1 MRVETID
8 PSEYEA
14 LGDLTVRAYRSL
26 PGHPL
31 SPDYAAVLAD
41 VAARARQAEVL
52 VARDGDGTL
61 LGGVTYV
68 ADESNPY
75 AEFEGADSAAFR
87 MLAVDPAAQGRGVG
101 RVMVQACIGRARR
114 DRKRRLTLMT
124 TGSMGAAHHLYERLG
139 FRRTPESDMIVESG
153 LRLMAY
159 ELDLEEVAVA
169 TVVRDFPHS
178 VRVVENTWIT
188 LSDGTRLAAKIWLP
202 EDAEQQPVPGVLEFL
217 PYRKRDGTAA
227 RDQLLYPYLAGHGY
241 AGVRVDLRGHGDSE
255 GLPEDEY
262 TPQEQADGAEV
273 IAWIAEQP
281 WCTGAVGMHGI
292 SWGGFNSLQIAAL
305 RPPALRAIIT
315 LCSTDDRYADDV
327 HYKGGLVLGL
337 DMLHWA
343 TYMLLANAEPP
354 DPEMVGADR
363 WRDLWLGRID
373 ASQPLAEIWL
383 EHQRRD
389 AYWKQGSV
397 IEDHSA
403 ITAAVYA
410 VGGWQDGYTNAI
422 PRLLEGLSC
431 PRKGLIGPWGHHW
444 PQSATPLPAIGF
456 LQESLRW
463 WDHWLK
469 GIDNGIMRE
478 PMLRAWVQD
487 SVRPAPTHRER
498 PGRFVSAEGWPPPTA
513 ARALHLGERT
523 LLDEPGPEVE
533 FEILGRQTCGLDGG
547 AWCGEGETADDPDDQ
562 RAEDGMSLTFDSAP
576 LERDLHVL
584 GFPQV
589 RLTLSSDQPLA
600 LVCVR
605 LCEVFPD
612 GASKLVTRQI
622 LNLCH
627 GDSNEH
633 PAPLVPGQAEQF
645 AVELDAI
652 GHVLAAGNRVRL
664 AISPTYWPWAWP
676 SPEPVTLTVV
686 AGSGPLVE
694 LPEID
699 AGAGDRGTPFGPPEI
714 SEALPMETLARG
726 QTGRTIVRNV
736 QTGRTDMRFLWD
748 SGGHAVYPH
757 GMRELAENEAVYSI
771 TEGDPLSA
779 EVACYQAIEYQRGD
793 HHVRVEARGRMTCD
807 RDSFLLE
814 HRLIA
819 TEAGRE
825 VRERTW
831 SKRIP
836 RDLV

>member
-1 MRVETID
+1 M
-8 PSEYEA
+8 
-14 LGDLTVRAYRSL
+14 
-26 PGHPL
+26 
-31 SPDYAAVLAD
+31 
-41 VAARARQAEVL
+41 
-52 VARDGDGTL
+52 
-61 LGGVTYV
+61 
-68 ADESNPY
+68 
-75 AEFEGADSAAFR
+75 
-87 MLAVDPAAQGRGVG
+87 
-101 RVMVQACIGRARR
+101 
-114 DRKRRLTLMT
+114 
-124 TGSMGAAHHLYERLG
+124 
-139 FRRTPESDMIVESG
+139 
-153 LRLMAY
+153 
-159 ELDLEEVAVA
+159 A
-169 TVVRDFPHS
+169 TVVRDFPRA
-178 VRVVENTWIT
+178 VRVIENTWIT

-202 EDAEQQPVPGVLEFL
+202 DDAEDSPVPGVLEFL

-315 LCSTDDRYADDV
+315 LCSTDDRYSDDV

-363 WRDLWLGRID
+363 WRDLWLSRID
-373 ASQPLAEIWL
+373 GSQPLAEIWL

-431 PRKGLIGPWGHHW
+431 PRKGLIGPWGHAW
-444 PQSATPLPAIGF
+444 PQTATPLPAIGF

-469 GIDNGIMRE
+469 GIDNGIMQE

-487 SVRPAPTHRER
+487 SVRPATTHHER
-498 PGRFVSAEGWPPPTA
+498 PGRFVSADAWPPPA
-513 ARALHLGERT
+513 SVRDLHMGDRV
-523 LLDEPGPEVE
+523 LLDEPGPEAE
-533 FEILGRQTCGLDGG
+533 FKILGRQSCGLDGG

-562 RAEDGMSLTFDSAP
+562 RAEDGMSLAFDSAP

-589 RLTLSSDQPLA
+589 RLTLSSDRPLA

-627 GDSNEH
+627 RDSNEH
-633 PAPLVPGQAEQF
+633 PSPLVPGQAEQVV
-645 AVELDAI
+645 VELDAI

-686 AGSGPLVE
+686 AGPGPLVE

-699 AGAGDRGTPFGPPEI
+699 ASAGDSGTPFGPPEI
-714 SEALPMETLARG
+714 SEALPIETLAKG

-736 QTGRTDMRFLWD
+736 QTGRTEMRFLWD
-748 SGGHAVYPH
+748 SGGHGVYPH

-771 TEGDPLSA
+771 MEGDPLSA

-793 HHVRVEARGRMTCD
+793 HHVRIEARGRMTCD
-807 RDSFLLE
+807 HDSFLLE
-814 HRLIA
+814 HWLVA

-825 VRERTW
+825 VRSRTW

>member
-1 MRVETID
+1 M
-8 PSEYEA
+8 
-14 LGDLTVRAYRSL
+14 
-26 PGHPL
+26 
-31 SPDYAAVLAD
+31 
-41 VAARARQAEVL
+41 
-52 VARDGDGTL
+52 
-61 LGGVTYV
+61 
-68 ADESNPY
+68 
-75 AEFEGADSAAFR
+75 
-87 MLAVDPAAQGRGVG
+87 
-101 RVMVQACIGRARR
+101 
-114 DRKRRLTLMT
+114 
-124 TGSMGAAHHLYERLG
+124 
-139 FRRTPESDMIVESG
+139 
-153 LRLMAY
+153 
-159 ELDLEEVAVA
+159 A
-169 TVVRDFPHS
+169 TVVRDFPRA
-178 VRVVENTWIT
+178 VRVIENTWIT

-202 EDAEQQPVPGVLEFL
+202 EDAEDDPVPGVLEFL
-217 PYRKRDGTAA
+217 PYRKRDGTAV

-292 SWGGFNSLQIAAL
+292 SWGGFNSLQVAAL

-315 LCSTDDRYADDV
+315 LCSTDDRYSDDV

-363 WRDLWLGRID
+363 WRDLWLSRID

-410 VGGWQDGYTNAI
+410 VGGWQDGYTNAV

-431 PRKGLIGPWGHHW
+431 PRKGLIGPWGHAW
-444 PQSATPLPAIGF
+444 PQNATPLPAIGF

-469 GIDNGIMRE
+469 GIDNGIMQE

-487 SVRPAPTHRER
+487 SVRPATTHHER
-498 PGRFVSAEGWPPPTA
+498 PGRFVSADAWPPPA
-513 ARALHLGERT
+513 SVRDLHMGDRV
-523 LLDEPGPEVE
+523 LLDEPGPEAE
-533 FEILGRQTCGLDGG
+533 FKILGRQTCGLDGG

-589 RLTLSSDQPLA
+589 RLTLSSDRPLA

-627 GDSNEH
+627 RESNEH
-633 PAPLVPGQAEQF
+633 PSPLAQSQV
-645 AVELDAI
+645 
-652 GHVLAAGNRVRL
+652 
-664 AISPTYWPWAWP
+664 
-676 SPEPVTLTVV
+676 
-686 AGSGPLVE
+686 
-694 LPEID
+694 
-699 AGAGDRGTPFGPPEI
+699 
-714 SEALPMETLARG
+714 
-726 QTGRTIVRNV
+726 
-736 QTGRTDMRFLWD
+736 
-748 SGGHAVYPH
+748 
-757 GMRELAENEAVYSI
+757 EAVYDRSRI
-771 TEGDPLSA
+771 D
-779 EVACYQAIEYQRGD
+779 R
-793 HHVRVEARGRMTCD
+793 VR
-807 RDSFLLE
+807 
-814 HRLIA
+814 A
-819 TEAGRE
+819 TG
-825 VRERTW
+825 
-831 SKRIP
+831 
-836 RDLV
+836 